1 MTEITLREDH
11 SPVLV
16 VEDSDEDYVILLRIA
31 RGLINR
37 PIIRCTSGDDALDR
51 LLRRNRYEDE
61 PVEPLPSLIVLDLNL
76 PGTDGRDVLLQLKQ
90 HPRLRGIPVVIM
102 TTSTSPRDV
111 RLCYDRG
118 AAGYITKVLNRQRF
132 TADIQTLSAYWFH
145 TVTLPTNEG

>member
-31 RGLINR
+31 RDLINR

-61 PVEPLPSLIVLDLNL
+61 PVEPLPGLIVLDLNL

-111 RLCYDRG
+111 RLCYDLG

-132 TADIQTLSAYWFH
+132 TAALQTLTAYWFH
-145 TVTLPTNEG
+145 TVTLPAYEG